1 MASTTS
7 PVPQPQQDPDRVD
20 QIRMAA
26 QAYGLATAQHAQP
39 ELLRPLTFL
48 LAQVRQSLGM
58 DVVFV
63 SRFADKERVFEVVS
77 AEGEAASRI
86 APGVSDPLLDTYC
99 QRIVDG
105 RLPAVIP
112 DTSASPEAASLQI
125 TRALN
130 IHAYLSAPVVLPN
143 GHVFGTVCCISHRI
157 RPDLREIDA
166 KALASVAEAV
176 AASVTNG
183 GTLRYAAWTPPP

>member
-1 MASTTS
+1 MQEGT
-7 PVPQPQQDPDRVD
+7 PNVPDRVD
-20 QIRMAA
+20 RIRTAVE
-26 QAYGLATAQHAQP
+26 AYAVATSQDAQP
-39 ELLRPLTFL
+39 ELFRPLTFL
-48 LAQVRQSLGM
+48 LAQVRQSLGV

-63 SRFADKERVFEVVS
+63 SKFVDRARVFEVVS

-105 RLPAVIP
+105 RLPAIIA
-112 DTSASPEAASLQI
+112 DTSALPEAAGLRI
-125 TRALN
+125 TRSLN

-143 GHVFGTVCCISHRI
+143 GEVFGTVCCISHRT

-166 KALASVAEAV
+166 RALASVAEAV
-176 AASVTNG
+176 AASVTRG
-183 GTLRYAAWTPPP
+183 GAIRYASWTER

>member
-1 MASTTS
+1 MEPTPSE
-7 PVPQPQQDPDRVD
+7 PDRVD
-20 QIRMAA
+20 QIRAA
-26 QAYGLATAQHAQP
+26 VDAYGVATAQDAHP

-48 LAQVRQSLGM
+48 LAQVRQSLGV

-63 SRFADKERVFEVVS
+63 SRFADRERVFEVVS

-105 RLPAVIP
+105 RLPAIIA
-112 DTSASPEAASLQI
+112 DTSASPEAAALQI

-130 IHAYLSAPVVLPN
+130 IHAYLSAPVILPN
-143 GHVFGTVCCISHRI
+143 GQVFGTVCCISHRI
-157 RPDLREIDA
+157 RPDLRDLDA
-166 KALASVAEAV
+166 QALASVADAV
-176 AASVTNG
+176 AASVTRG